1 MCDRILA
8 IDYGR
13 KRIGLARSDELCTI
27 AIPLE
32 ALNNSNSTVEHILRI
47 VREMG
52 IKKILMGIPFRVSG
66 EEGELAEE
74 IREFA
79 RCLKE
84 KLQSVEIIFWD
95 ESLTSKEAEKIFIQ
109 KHKRRPVK
117 QRDKKVIDSYAAAIM
132 LEEYLNAVKGEF

>member
-32 ALNNSNSTVEHILRI
+32 ALDNSNSTLEQI
-47 VREMG
+47 VKIVKETG
-52 IKKILMGIPFRVSG
+52 IKKILIGIPRRISG

-79 RCLKE
+79 RSLEE
-84 KLQSVEIIFWD
+84 KLQSVKIIFWD

-109 KHKRRPVK
+109 KYKRLPVR
-117 QRDKKVIDSYAAAIM
+117 QRDKKVVDSYAAAIM
-132 LEEYLNAVKGEF
+132 LEEYLNAIKGEF